1 MHALLDQFFN
11 LGVMV
16 KAFPLLAR
24 GLGMTL
30 LLCLT
35 VIPLGFCGGILVAV
49 VLFLFLGHFRTAFIS
64 LTAIPLS
71 LR

>member
-24 GLGMTL
+24 GLDWKNGY
-30 LLCLT
+30 
-35 VIPLGFCGGILVAV
+35 GA
-49 VLFLFLGHFRTAFIS
+49 
-64 LTAIPLS
+64 LS
-71 LR
+71 